1 MGYKTGFEQKVIT
14 HLQYIKKKQEEHDI
28 KIEKL
33 IESFG
38 SQRYKCDK
46 RFDKIQSKV
55 DRAEGFAKGAMIV
68 AGMIGGLV
76 GWISRLF
83 GGN

>member
-46 RFDKIQSKV
+46 RFDRLNSKV
-55 DRAEGFAKGAMIV
+55 DRTEGFAKGAMW
-68 AGMIGGLV
+68 IGATIGALV
-76 GWISRLF
+76 GWFSRFF